1 MVLRSLPAVYFG
13 PDYSGGN
20 EDNGDLPQKI
30 PGLYCYS
37 QCSQLLSRPP
47 PAHTFTGDSWTPTS
61 KSPVGSLFLSPE
73 SWCTRFCCV
82 LQESISYNFPKFEF
96 RIKPCFHQRYSEGS
110 NKPCAPQDPGTPETE
125 LCLSISCGGTGWQ
138 WSVTG
143 TEALG
148 VGMAKILLEEV
159 TINPTIELPEL
170 TQDWKNSSS

>member
-37 QCSQLLSRPP
+37 QCSQLFSRPP

-110 NKPCAPQDPGTPETE
+110 NKPCVHQGPRDHTESERRLRRYRVSTGLPQGQEIWVQQTWVWHKPSWRRTP
-125 LCLSISCGGTGWQ
+125 
-138 WSVTG
+138 
-143 TEALG
+143 
-148 VGMAKILLEEV
+148 
-159 TINPTIELPEL
+159 L
-170 TQDWKNSSS
+170 TPP